1 VVPTVDLAVEHME
14 CQVLVQE
21 IHHQYHLLKVMMEEH
36 KVLKVKVQVVVQQE
50 QVVMVPHPKL
60 VQEALEQLL
69 Q

>member
-14 CQVLVQE
+14 YQELVQE